1 MLNKKKKERDVEIPS
16 SSMADIAFLLLV
28 FFLLTTTIDMEKG
41 LDITLP
47 DATDITRIPPE
58 NITNILINENG
69 DVLMKGEATDI
80 NDISSKARI
89 AMDENPLM
97 IFSLKTVRD
106 SRYDVFIRVF
116 DQLKLSGA
124 KKISIAEPDEG

>member
-47 DATDITRIPPE
+47 DESSEIKLPPD
-58 NITNILINENG
+58 NITNILINETG
-69 DVLMKGEATDI
+69 QVLMKNQPT
-80 NDISSKARI
+80 DISSIGEKVKQSI
-89 AMDENPLM
+89 AENPNM
-97 IFSLKTVRD
+97 VFSLKTVRD
-106 SRYDVFIRVF
+106 SQYNDFIRVF
-116 DQLKLSGA
+116 DQLKIGGA
-124 KKISIAEPDEG
+124 KKISIASPDEG